1 MTITSVVSRVATS
14 IDTVAGLRVQTNT
27 GKVNATPA
35 AIVELD
41 AVQGPSAF
49 GGSADYVIRVA
60 LLEQVGDFRNSV
72 ERIYARADQVLAAL
86 EADGLIGPWR
96 LELGT
101 LEYGGQHY
109 GGGVLAVQV
118 VE

>member
-1 MTITSVVSRVATS
+1 MTITSVVARVANTLDS
-14 IDTVAGLRVQTNT
+14 VSGLRVQTNT

-49 GGSADYVIRVA
+49 DGSADYVVRIA

-72 ERIYARADQVLAAL
+72 ERIYARADQVIDAL
-86 EADGLIGPWR
+86 EADGLLGTWR